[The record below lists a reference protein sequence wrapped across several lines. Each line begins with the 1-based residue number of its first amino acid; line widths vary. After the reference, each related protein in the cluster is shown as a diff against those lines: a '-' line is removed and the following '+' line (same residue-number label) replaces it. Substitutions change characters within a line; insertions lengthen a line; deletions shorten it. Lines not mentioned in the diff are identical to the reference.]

1 MIQNICRSRQTQYWL
16 SIFVLVHNSCRTLA
30 SMGAAADFPCVWLGS
45 GGSGAEPL
53 RLRSSGYLDGERRE
67 RSSSRE
73 NIPTRCEFA
82 LSLKI
87 RGTEPLRSRF
97 SSPLCLWSIS
107 YLIPPTNK
115 RGSKPLQPNIST
127 KHVKGWSHPQNKGWL
142 HSAPLP
148 LLSNQTHDGGLRAG
162 GNELWDKQSWIFHK
176 GKMVMSRLPNFLQI
190 GRKCQGYMGVFDKT

>member
-16 SIFVLVHNSCRTLA
+16 SIFVLVHNSWRTLA
-30 SMGAAADFPCVWLGS
+30 SRAERLPREYTHKMRVRSAPLNSRHRAA
-45 GGSGAEPL
+45 PL
-53 RLRSSGYLDGERRE
+53 PFLLS
-67 RSSSRE
+67 
-73 NIPTRCEFA
+73 P
-82 LSLKI
+82 LSLI
-87 RGTEPLRSRF
+87 HFISH
-97 SSPLCLWSIS
+97 SSDKK
-107 YLIPPTNK
+107 K
-115 RGSKPLQPNIST
+115 RGSEPLQPNIST

-148 LLSNQTHDGGLRAG
+148 PLSNQTHDGGLRAG